1 MLRDVEA
8 LLRSPADELPA
19 VVSPVGRAVVAWL
32 TA

>member
-8 LLRSPADELPA
+8 LLSSPAGELSSA
-19 VVSPVGRAVVAWL
+19 VSPVGRAVVAWL

>member
-8 LLRSPADELPA
+8 LLVPAGELSSA
-19 VVSPVGRAVVAWL
+19 VSPVGRAVVAWL